1 MSGTINTD
9 WGAKMPMS
17 FRETSAWISLI
28 SLLGVFGF
36 YFTVVG
42 RSLEADVMPPPAF
55 LGEYTAAVI
64 LLVIVQVALHIIA
77 AIVTRASGGDME
89 TARDERER
97 LIELKSNRFG
107 YFILLSGTV
116 MVAGAIGL
124 GAPGYWTANAL
135 VLSVALAE
143 LVRFGAQV
151 VYYRMGV

>member
-1 MSGTINTD
+1 
-9 WGAKMPMS
+9 MPVS

-42 RSLEADVMPPPAF
+42 HALGAGPIPPPAF
-55 LGEYTAAVI
+55 LGEYIAAVI

-77 AIVTRASGGDME
+77 AITTRAAGGDMD
-89 TARDERER
+89 TARDEREK

-107 YFILLSGTV
+107 YFIILSGSV

-124 GAPGYWTANAL
+124 GVPGYWTANAL
-135 VLSVALAE
+135 VLSVALGE
-143 LVRFGAQV
+143 LTRFFAQI